1 MFIGLSNKRI
11 GKKFTSVF
19 SNLRHHKILLSYAAI
34 QLIIYSPYITKL
46 NLQNDDFNY
55 FVPEKTF
62 SAIHPQFQFLVL
74 LGRPITATI
83 IGIQNLFI
91 SDVAA
96 LNVVRIASIALISLI
111 GKMIYDW
118 LRIHKFGNLA
128 YMSAL
133 LVILLPGFSFMVNL
147 TIASAFILPVLI
159 CLYIVK
165 NEWTKDFPQSQL
177 MKIPDFRFNY
187 FLLFICS
194 LCIYQPTTMFFVPL
208 VMIPLLLSTP
218 VDLPKH
224 IQKTLIVGFNF
235 SIASFFYFILFKLL
249 LVFYLEEKWAEAANT
264 LYSINNGMYRLD
276 LNFNLLSKVVEFS
289 EGIIPNGL
297 NLWNI
302 YGTRAYLYITV
313 ILVICAIFKVGL
325 INMWEMKQYF
335 AGKLLITFGCLVAS
349 NLPNIIASG
358 GYIANRTLLS
368 FQVTM
373 VFLICLLCV
382 FLLQNAPS
390 FLWRTIRSF
399 LLLLVLSVLG
409 IAFANSYTTAI
420 NNEIQVKYT
429 RHALEN
435 MSQGIVDFK
444 PADTS
449 KSYLNLKS
457 INDEFNFNS
466 SAYYFLIHIASSDP
480 WLGETIG
487 PFKFNFSGEKLDAR
501 SIIDLNKIDEF
512 HQESSFESFLNR
524 LLKCFAGGSNSH

>member
-1 MFIGLSNKRI
+1 
-11 GKKFTSVF
+11 
-19 SNLRHHKILLSYAAI
+19 
-34 QLIIYSPYITKL
+34 
-46 NLQNDDFNY
+46 
-55 FVPEKTF
+55 
-62 SAIHPQFQFLVL
+62 
-74 LGRPITATI
+74 
-83 IGIQNLFI
+83 
-91 SDVAA
+91 
-96 LNVVRIASIALISLI
+96 
-111 GKMIYDW
+111 
-118 LRIHKFGNLA
+118 
-128 YMSAL
+128 
-133 LVILLPGFSFMVNL
+133 MVNL
-147 TIASAFILPVLI
+147 TIASAFILPILI

-165 NEWTKDFPQSQL
+165 KEWTKDFPQTQL
-177 MKIPDFRFNY
+177 MKLPDFRLNY

-208 VMIPLLLSTP
+208 IMIPLLISAP

-249 LVFYLEEKWAEAANT
+249 LVFYLEERWAEAANT

-276 LNFNLLSKVVEFS
+276 LNFNLLSKVAEFS
-289 EGIIPNGL
+289 GETIPNGL

-302 YGTRAYLYITV
+302 YGTRAYLYISV
-313 ILVICAIFKVGL
+313 FLVICALFKVGL
-325 INMWEMKQYF
+325 INVWKLKEYF

-373 VFLICLLCV
+373 VFFICLLCV
-382 FLLQNAPS
+382 FLLRNAPP
-390 FLWRTIRSF
+390 FLWRTIGSF
-399 LLLLVLSVLG
+399 LLLLVLGVLG
-409 IAFANSYTTAI
+409 IGFANSYTTAT

-435 MSQGIVDFK
+435 MPQGIVDFK

-449 KSYLNLKS
+449 KSHLNLKS

-466 SAYYFLIHIASSDP
+466 SAYSLLIHIASTEP
-480 WLGETIG
+480 RLGETIG
-487 PFKFNFSGEKLDAR
+487 PFKFNYSGEKLDTR

-512 HQESSFESFLNR
+512 HQESSFESI
-524 LLKCFAGGSNSH
+524 LKRILKYVVGGSNRH